1 MNKYFSMFF
10 VSMALVGCTKEG
22 ESVQMNEINNLW
34 NKNKEQK
41 FVFNIDDVQNPKN
54 IIFVVRNNNDYPYSN
69 LFLITSLKSEKDKN
83 AKIDTLNY
91 ILAKPTGEWI
101 GTGFGETKE
110 IMFQYRNNYK
120 FPKKGKY
127 IIGIKQG
134 MRADNLVGI
143 EDIGVKIQN
152 SKQP

>member
-1 MNKYFSMFF
+1 MNKYFSVFF
-10 VSMALVGCTKEG
+10 VLMALVGCTKEG
-22 ESVQMNEINNLW
+22 ESIQMNEINNLW
-34 NKNKEQK
+34 NKSQEQK
-41 FVFNIDDVQNPKN
+41 FVLNIEDVQNPKN
-54 IIFVVRNNNDYPYSN
+54 IIFVVRNNNNYPYSN
-69 LFLITSLKSEKDKN
+69 LFLITYLKNETDKN
-83 AKIDTLNY
+83 SKIDTLNY

-134 MRADNLVGI
+134 MRTNNLVGI
-143 EDIGVKIQN
+143 EDIGVKIEN

>member
-1 MNKYFSMFF
+1 MNKYFSVFF
-10 VSMALVGCTKEG
+10 VLMALVGCTKEG
-22 ESVQMNEINNLW
+22 ESIQMNEINNLW
-34 NKNKEQK
+34 NKNQEQK
-41 FVFNIDDVQNPKN
+41 FVLNIEDVQNPKN
-54 IIFVVRNNNDYPYSN
+54 IIFVVRNNNNYPYSN
-69 LFLITSLKSEKDKN
+69 LFLITYLKNEKDKN

-134 MRADNLVGI
+134 MRTNNLVGI
-143 EDIGVKIQN
+143 EDIGVKIEN

>member
-1 MNKYFSMFF
+1 MNKYFSVFF
-10 VSMALVGCTKEG
+10 VLMALVGCTKEG
-22 ESVQMNEINNLW
+22 ESIQMNEINNLW
-34 NKNKEQK
+34 NKSQEQK
-41 FVFNIDDVQNPKN
+41 FVLNIENIQNPKN
-54 IIFVVRNNNDYPYSN
+54 IIFVVRNNNNYPYSN
-69 LFLITSLKSEKDKN
+69 LFLITYLKNETDKN

-134 MRADNLVGI
+134 MRTNNLVGI
-143 EDIGVKIQN
+143 EDIGVKIEN

>member
-1 MNKYFSMFF
+1 MNKYFSVFF
-10 VSMALVGCTKEG
+10 VLMALVGCTKEG
-22 ESVQMNEINNLW
+22 ESIQMNEINNLW
-34 NKNKEQK
+34 NKNQEQK
-41 FVFNIDDVQNPKN
+41 FVLNIEDVQNPKN
-54 IIFVVRNNNDYPYSN
+54 IIFVVRNNNNYPYSN
-69 LFLITSLKSEKDKN
+69 LFLITYLKNKTDKN

-134 MRADNLVGI
+134 MRTNNLVGI
-143 EDIGVKIQN
+143 EDIGVKIEN

>member
-1 MNKYFSMFF
+1 MN
-10 VSMALVGCTKEG
+10 
-22 ESVQMNEINNLW
+22 
-34 NKNKEQK
+34 
-41 FVFNIDDVQNPKN
+41 
-54 IIFVVRNNNDYPYSN
+54 
-69 LFLITSLKSEKDKN
+69 LITYLKNETDKN

-134 MRADNLVGI
+134 MRTNNLVGI
-143 EDIGVKIQN
+143 EDIGVKIEN